1 MMRDPHGFLRISDAA
16 LQVSNMEQTTIQ
28 VNRYTCPLI
37 LLEQFKSLCLWTFL
51 LKGKS

>member
-1 MMRDPHGFLRISDAA
+1 MIRDPHRFLRMSDAA

-28 VNRYTCPLI
+28 VNLYTSI
-37 LLEQFKSLCLWTFL
+37 IVLLAQFKSMWLWTFL